1 MHGLA
6 EPAESEALA
15 RYKTIVVNADDL
27 PKEPTPL
34 QAPMQA
40 PLGVGS
46 ALGGHFD
53 LLAELGSGSSGTVYR
68 ARLHAPYKKLPAGA
82 EVAIKFLRQELVAD
96 ERARARLLAEG
107 ELGQSLTH
115 PNVAAIYGVETIE
128 ILGLPITYLI
138 MQYVQGTT
146 LRDFVARSG
155 SPVEDLTRRI
165 GADAASGLYALHRRG
180 IVHRDVKPENLILTP
195 DSTLKIVDL
204 GLARPFG
211 DLGSGSSSSGRS
223 SSGQGLAGSVA
234 YAAPETLRGDPTGPK
249 SDLYSLGIVLFEV
262 TTGRHPFAK
271 FTSGDEMMHAHL
283 HRQPPRPSHLR
294 ARISPFL
301 EQVLLDLLQKD
312 PDQRPRDAAEL
323 HRLLEQGEHS
333 EYWRRHEAKAPA
345 LASSRRLTRMRRP
358 AETPFFG
365 REAELAIL
373 DRQLE
378 RARHGRGGAVVVAG
392 PQGIG
397 RRRLLDEA
405 MLRWLESEE
414 PPLYLGGDADSGLG
428 HGEPF
433 ASSLVDWL
441 LRGDDRDSP
450 NAQARA
456 ANGARTLL
464 QQGDADAEALAL
476 VTLGHSTEPPEVRAD
491 RLASA
496 LLQLPRRGRVLV
508 LRIDHAENLDTSG
521 RLVLNRLASACG
533 RRHLLL
539 LLSAGVDGAPIEA
552 SQRIDLPGLD
562 ERDFVSFG
570 QALFR
575 DGGVSEA
582 GSSDGGVADEFLQGA
597 FQVLSGLPGNLFEA
611 LDHLAQEGLLQGR
624 AGDYHSLSPLA
635 EPRPAPGHLARFH
648 HRVASF
654 EPAQRHVLSA
664 AAVLGDRCSLAELA
678 ELIGSPE
685 LAVLETLSLF
695 RGRIVRAQGGE
706 VVFRHR
712 DFQKALLSRIPA
724 EQRRDL
730 HLQAAAMF
738 ERRGRSRL
746 EIGMQRSQALDH
758 QGCLDPLLDGLDER
772 VRAGSRRTA
781 MRVVGRLSVHWNHVE
796 NTEANAQRRV
806 RFLLLAAR
814 ARVNAGQLDAALRTF
829 REAEALARQLGDVE
843 SSAAARTGLAAREL
857 DSGRLLSAIALLES
871 VHDDLDQRHEPSAAA
886 IAAQAHGLHGR
897 ILLYRG
903 QATEGLRQQKA
914 ALARLPEDQA
924 DLRCHLRIDLA
935 RMEALQHHYPTALKT
950 LQRVEQEP
958 VARHLPRVRLR
969 LHLYRGQIRAVLGD
983 EEAAQ
988 DLRFAREEAERLS
1001 LPSYGGRATL
1011 FLGERQFWRRR
1022 ETEARETFREAAALS
1037 VAGGDRLG
1045 EAMARAYL
1053 LRLGDEDPEL
1063 QALVQELELAS
1074 VRTNWLLARAAHE
1087 TLPADALQEVEDLL
1101 ANADLPFSLHLRAL
1115 VLLDRPASARSLL
1128 RSIAERVPNRTMRR
1142 RFLAEWSSG
1151 ARI

>member
-1 MHGLA
+1 VA
-6 EPAESEALA
+6 EAKETPQQPP
-15 RYKTIVVNADDL
+15 TL
-27 PKEPTPL
+27 P
-34 QAPMQA
+34 A

-68 ARLHAPYKKLPAGA
+68 ARLRAAYKKLPAGA
-82 EVAIKFLRQELVAD
+82 EVAIKFLRNELVAD

-107 ELGQSLTH
+107 ALGQTLDH

-128 ILGLPITYLI
+128 VLGLPITYLI

-211 DLGSGSSSSGRS
+211 ALGAGSSSSGLSPSGRS
-223 SSGQGLAGSVA
+223 SSGHGLAGSVA
-234 YAAPETLRGDPTGPK
+234 YASPETLRGDPSGPK
-249 SDLYSLGIVLFEV
+249 SDLYSLGVVLFEV

-271 FTSGDEMMHAHL
+271 FTSSDEMMHAHL
-283 HRQPPRPSHLR
+283 HRSPPRPSHLR
-294 ARISPFL
+294 ARLSPFL

-323 HRLLEQGEHS
+323 QRMLEQGEHS

-345 LASSRRLTRMRRP
+345 LASSRRLMRMRRP

-365 REAELAIL
+365 RQEELKVL
-373 DRQLE
+373 DTQLD

-405 MLRWLESEE
+405 MLRWLEDRE
-414 PPLYLGGDADSGLG
+414 PPLILGGDADSGLG

-433 ASSLVDWL
+433 ASSLLDWL

-450 NAQARA
+450 NADARA

-464 QQGDADAEALAL
+464 QLGDADAEALAA

-496 LLQLPRRGRVLV
+496 LLQLPRKGRVLV

-521 RLVLNRLASACG
+521 RLVLNRLASVC
-533 RRHLLL
+533 RHKHLLL
-539 LLSAGVDGAPIEA
+539 LLAAGVDGAPIEA
-552 SQRIDLPGLD
+552 SQRLDLSGLD
-562 ERDFVSFG
+562 EADFVQFG

-575 DGGVSEA
+575 DESAAE
-582 GSSDGGVADEFLQGA
+582 EFLQA
-597 FQVLSGLPGNLFEA
+597 AYQVLSGLPGNLFEA

-624 AGDYHSLSPLA
+624 AGEYYALSPLA
-635 EPRPAPGHLARFH
+635 EPRPAPDHLARFH
-648 HRVASF
+648 HRVASL
-654 EPAQRHVLSA
+654 EPAQRDVLSA
-664 AAVLGDRCSLAELA
+664 AAVLGERCALAELA
-678 ELIGSPE
+678 ELVGNPE

-706 VVFRHR
+706 VWFRHR
-712 DFQKALLSRIPA
+712 DFQKALLIGIPP
-724 EQRRDL
+724 ERRSHL
-730 HLQAAAMF
+730 HLQAAALL
-738 ERRGRSRL
+738 ERRGRSPL

-758 QGCLDPLLDGLDER
+758 QGCLDFLLDGLDER

-781 MRVVGRLSVHWNHVE
+781 LRVVGRLGVHFGHVE
-796 NTEANAQRRV
+796 ATPANELRRV

-814 ARVNAGQLDAALRTF
+814 ARANAGQLVAATRTF
-829 REAEALARQLGDVE
+829 REAEALARQVGDVE
-843 SSAAARTGLAAREL
+843 ASAAARTGLAAREL

-871 VHDDLDQRHEPSAAA
+871 VHDDLAERSGAPADT

-903 QATEGLRQQKA
+903 QATEGLRQLKA
-914 ALARLPEDQA
+914 ALFRLPPDQA

-950 LQRVEQEP
+950 LQQVEQEP
-958 VARHLPRVRLR
+958 AARHLPRVRLR

-983 EEAAQ
+983 DESAQ

-1011 FLGERQFWRRR
+1011 FQGERQFWRRR
-1022 ETEARETFREAAALS
+1022 ESEARQTFREAAALS
-1037 VAGGDRLG
+1037 REGGDRLG

-1053 LRLGDEDPEL
+1053 LRLGEEDPGL
-1063 QALVQELELAS
+1063 ASLVEEIELAS
-1074 VRTNWLLARAAHE
+1074 VRTNWLLACAAHE
-1087 TLPADALQEVEDLL
+1087 TPSAEALQEVEDLL
-1101 ANADLPFSLHLRAL
+1101 ANADLPFSLQLRAL
-1115 VLLDRPASARSLL
+1115 ILLDRPASGRSLV
-1128 RSIAERVPNRTMRR
+1128 RAIAERIPNRSARR